1 MANAGWAF
9 ATEFL
14 NLLMRRGGGTAQ
26 GGSPGGGTRHRLGEW
41 GRVTEDACSNSS
53 IGLHAPSCRGLG
65 ESYFGV
71 RLTGDTY
78 EIRTALREKARAAS
92 EPLSFAML
100 LAMRRGFIKGQ
111 PLSGFGIALV
121 GVTVHIGESL
131 PLASMT
137 LKPASTRDY
146 QAFRASVSGIQ
157 PCVVGT

>member
-1 MANAGWAF
+1 VSPNKKSGERRLGI

-14 NLLMRRGGGTAQ
+14 NLLMRRGGTAQ
-26 GGSPGGGTRHRLGEW
+26 GGSPGGRNSPCLGEW

-111 PLSGFGIALV
+111 PLSGFSIAFV
-121 GVTVHIGESL
+121 GMAVHIGERL
-131 PLASMT
+131 
-137 LKPASTRDY
+137 
-146 QAFRASVSGIQ
+146 SV
-157 PCVVGT
+157 